1 MRSGNSRSRHFPY
14 LGMTLV
20 ELLVVLAIV
29 AAISGA
35 VTFAISR
42 TVQEQQ
48 EKECLTNML
57 MVEAAKDEYAR
68 DHVGQPMD
76 QKVLFNNLV
85 SPRLG
90 KSLPER
96 IRGRLYLSV
105 LAWMPI
111 DVIGNV
117 IRLWHPSG
125 NILSRDIG

>member
-76 QKVLFNNLV
+76 QEEFRKYFRFKIPTCPANPKEPYENLFDLKAPV
-85 SPRLG
+85 ACRIHPRNSQALN
-90 KSLPER
+90 SNP
-96 IRGRLYLSV
+96 
-105 LAWMPI
+105 
-111 DVIGNV
+111 
-117 IRLWHPSG
+117 
-125 NILSRDIG
+125 

>member
-57 MVEAAKDEYAR
+57 MVEAAKDEYER

-76 QKVLFNNLV
+76 QEEFRKYFSIISSHCV
-85 SPRLG
+85 SG
-90 KSLPER
+90 SL
-96 IRGRLYLSV
+96 YQ
-105 LAWMPI
+105 
-111 DVIGNV
+111 
-117 IRLWHPSG
+117 SG
-125 NILSRDIG
+125 FVDDCT

>member
-1 MRSGNSRSRHFPY
+1 
-14 LGMTLV
+14 MTLV

-76 QKVLFNNLV
+76 QAEFRKYFRFKIPTCPANSNEPYQNLFDLNAPV
-85 SPRLG
+85 ACRIHPRN
-90 KSLPER
+90 SQA
-96 IRGRLYLSV
+96 RG
-105 LAWMPI
+105 
-111 DVIGNV
+111 GN
-117 IRLWHPSG
+117 P
-125 NILSRDIG
+125 

>member
-1 MRSGNSRSRHFPY
+1 MRSGNSESRHFPF

-29 AAISGA
+29 ATISGA

-76 QKVLFNNLV
+76 QGEFRKYFRFKIPTCPANPNEPYQNLFDLNAPV
-85 SPRLG
+85 ACRIHPRNSQALG
-90 KSLPER
+90 SNP
-96 IRGRLYLSV
+96 
-105 LAWMPI
+105 
-111 DVIGNV
+111 
-117 IRLWHPSG
+117 
-125 NILSRDIG
+125 

>member
-1 MRSGNSRSRHFPY
+1 MRSGNCRTRRFQY

-68 DHVGQPMD
+68 DHIGQPMD
-76 QKVLFNNLV
+76 QGEFRKYFRFKIPTCPANPKEPYQNLFDLNV
-85 SPRLG
+85 PVACRIHPRNSQALG
-90 KSLPER
+90 SNP
-96 IRGRLYLSV
+96 
-105 LAWMPI
+105 
-111 DVIGNV
+111 
-117 IRLWHPSG
+117 
-125 NILSRDIG
+125 